1 MRDRSPDNIGNGAMT
16 SALAQRLSEYR
27 AIFLELFSDVSS
39 IMSRA
44 SSAAHDYQTLRFSS
58 NQRLAEMGLKR
69 SELPRATFMALTKG
83 NDP

>member
-1 MRDRSPDNIGNGAMT
+1 MRDRSPGNIGNSAMA
-16 SALAQRLSEYR
+16 SALAQRSSQHR
-27 AIFLELFSDVSS
+27 AVFLELFSDVLS

-44 SSAAHDYQTLRFSS
+44 SSAAHDYQALRCSS

-69 SELPRATFMALTKG
+69 SELPRAAFIALTKG